1 MRSGNPMEHAPFAF
15 PHWTGQLVPDDELFA
30 QAYQDLS
37 DLERAW
43 IKTGIARLYDWYG
56 PRKDVG
62 GEDVRQWS
70 GGLQTRTRFDAVDF
84 AVVLFDDTLL
94 SPARLLAAL
103 VPAIAT
109 GVRSVIAVR
118 VGEDAAPWRKA
129 ILTGLELAGQESVIG
144 VDQNQARR
152 LLSELRETERPG
164 AVAVLGPKATEACV
178 SEQYAATRMAFWR
191 PRFSRMATVWMD
203 KGNPL
208 DLEALAFIHPDIAFS
223 VYGDDVELPGPNFTR
238 VKGGFDDFLSASS
251 DVAYLPRE
259 RMASAGA
266 VKLTLGPGLEGTW
279 VWPDLHSLHFQFR
292 RAAWT
297 IGD

>member
-1 MRSGNPMEHAPFAF
+1 MEHAPFAL
-15 PHWTGQLVPDDELFA
+15 PHWTSQLVPDDALFA

-37 DLERAW
+37 DRERAW

-62 GEDVRQWS
+62 GEDLRRWS
-70 GGLQTRTRFDAVDF
+70 GGLETHTRFDAVDF

-109 GVRSVIAVR
+109 GVRQVVAVR
-118 VGEDAAPWRKA
+118 VGEDSAPWRKA

-152 LLSELRETERPG
+152 LLAELRETDRPG
-164 AVAVLGPKATEACV
+164 AVAVLGPKAMETCV

-191 PRFSRMATVWMD
+191 PRFSRMATVWMEEGD
-203 KGNPL
+203 PL
-208 DLEALAFIHPDIAFS
+208 DLDALAFIHPDIAFS
-223 VYGDDVELPGPNFTR
+223 VYGAETELPGPNFTR
-238 VKGGFDDFLSASS
+238 AEGGFDDFLHASS

-259 RMASAGA
+259 RMAAAAGM
-266 VKLTLGPGLEGTW
+266 VKLALGPGLEGTW

-292 RAAWT
+292 SAAWI